1 MSVLG
6 IVLLVIFC
14 IISILLIF
22 LVAIQDEKSSGL
34 GGIFGGSAQKAF
46 GGNTG
51 SFITKATTI
60 LAVCFMVLSLVVAII
75 NKSSEADVLRAIEN
89 QSAAEAQT
97 TTWLDTETESVST
110 ETTVAPETATTSN

>member
-46 GGNTG
+46 GGNAG
-51 SFITKATTI
+51 NFITKTTTI
-60 LAVCFMVLSLVVAII
+60 LAICFMVLSLVVAII
-75 NKSSEADVLRAIEN
+75 NKSSDADILKAIEN
-89 QSAAEAQT
+89 QSVAESQT
-97 TTWLDTETESVST
+97 TTWLDN
-110 ETTVAPETATTSN
+110 TATEEATATN